1 MTSTKLIRNTQV
13 ITNYEVITVNC
24 PIEKSM
30 SNSVVNLILVRGL
43 PGSGKTTL
51 SRLLSKNGNYPV
63 FSIDE
68 YFTDT
73 NGNYT
78 FDYAKNYLA
87 YKACEENTERAILSG
102 NELVFVDHTFTI
114 EWEMEPY
121 FKLAEKY
128 NCVLHVIT
136 VENYHGNE
144 NVHHVS
150 KEQILKMAEKYK
162 VKLICD

>member
-1 MTSTKLIRNTQV
+1 MAESG
-13 ITNYEVITVNC
+13 
-24 PIEKSM
+24 
-30 SNSVVNLILVRGL
+30 VNLILVRGL

-51 SRLLSKNGNYPV
+51 SSLLSAQGKYPV

-68 YFTDT
+68 FFTDED
-73 NGNYT
+73 GNYT
-78 FDYAKNYLA
+78 FDYSKNYLA
-87 YKACEENTERAILSG
+87 YKTCEENTEKAILSG
-102 NELVFVDHTFTI
+102 NEIILVDHTFTI

-121 FKLAEKY
+121 FKLARKY
-128 NCVLHVIT
+128 DCVLHVIT

-144 NVHHVS
+144 NIHQVS